1 MSNCKNCGAP
11 YTGELKCAW
20 CGTVH
25 GDAAE
30 ALLKREIEAA
40 ESRIEQLKMIAIR
53 SYILSQPFGGPT
65 APAYALEPVYGTCCT
80 LQEARERAIRNIWS
94 QQDRINASLANVCGH
109 LDARY

>member
-40 ESRIEQLKMIAIR
+40 ESRIEQLKMVAIS
-53 SYILSQPFGGPT
+53 SYILSHPFGGPT
-65 APAYALEPVYGTCCT
+65 SPAYALRMD
-80 LQEARERAIRNIWS
+80 ARNCYCS
-94 QQDRINASLANVCGH
+94 TQDRINASLVNVCGH

>member
-30 ALLKREIEAA
+30 ALLKREIEAT
-40 ESRIEQLKMIAIR
+40 ESRIEELKTIAIG
-53 SYILSQPFGGPT
+53 SYMLSQPFGVPK
-65 APAYALEPVYGTCCT
+65 APAYAMGLEVQNCCCST
-80 LQEARERAIRNIWS
+80 
-94 QQDRINASLANVCGH
+94 QDRINASLANVCGH
-109 LDARY
+109 MDARY